1 MLQDTIKQGIK
12 DAMLAKD
19 ATKLAV
25 MRALTAAFTN
35 EAITLKVE
43 KLTDEQALALIRR
56 GVKQRKDSIEQFIKG
71 GRTDLADAETAE
83 LKILETFLPQ
93 MMSKDEIKK
102 IAEAKKS
109 ELGIA
114 DKSKAGML
122 MSALMKEL
130 RGKADGADVKSVV
143 EEILS

>member
-1 MLQDTIKQGIK
+1 
-12 DAMLAKD
+12 MLAKY

>member
-1 MLQDTIKQGIK
+1 
-12 DAMLAKD
+12 MLAKD